1 MRLEQQKT
9 KDYYKHIETGEIVV
23 LEKRADGIILSSC
36 PATEPLRDLDSYEC
50 KPDNNL
56 WIQENSE
63 KLILYEADR
72 SQSKTAVGD

>member
-1 MRLEQQKT
+1 MAKISKPFRAF
-9 KDYYKHIETGEIVV
+9 YKHCETGEIVV

-56 WIQENSE
+56 WLQENSD
-63 KLILYEADR
+63 KLILLE
-72 SQSKTAVGD
+72 